1 MSPNLRRVLT
11 ILSLLAVALLAPAAP
26 AFAEDPIGEFFGGL
40 FGGGDHVR
48 QHPAPRSA
56 PRVRRI
62 LPHQENR
69 GPTYWRGGEERAR
82 RGGAPKSDES
92 APGQG
97 ETPAETA
104 SPAPGAEQTPSGEAR
119 PAPSFHVA
127 ILGDTMATLLANGL
141 PETLSDTPE
150 IAIDRLSK
158 SSSGLVRDDF
168 YDWPKAAREIANGSG
183 KVDVAVIMVGI
194 NDRQQ
199 IRQGADTEDP
209 MTPRWRE
216 LYTARVD
223 AMMAPFR
230 EKKIPVV
237 WVGLPVMK
245 SETFSADMAKLNEIF
260 KERTSRAE
268 AVFVD
273 LWDSFS
279 DEKGQYSAFG
289 PDINGQIVKIRAADG
304 VHFTPTGAVSVAH
317 FVAEEIKKLYA
328 VRKPAPIVARPEQ
341 APAAPT
347 QPATTGPAIEF
358 RPPVAAPATTA
369 PSLAD
374 RPAIGPVQALG
385 APVAAAG
392 VQLARRSASD
402 LSSMTEAQDPSA
414 KALARH
420 VFVQGGDQPARR
432 NRADDAAWGAQSTA
446 PAAAPPAPVAPAPA
460 AAAPTPTP
468 TAAPSPAKQ

>member
-1 MSPNLRRVLT
+1 MSPKLRRVLT
-11 ILSLLAVALLAPAAP
+11 LLSLLAAALLAPAAP

-48 QHPAPRSA
+48 QRPAPRSA

-82 RGGAPKSDES
+82 RGGAPKSDDGG
-92 APGQG
+92 AGQS
-97 ETPAETA
+97 ETPSETA
-104 SPAPGAEQTPSGEAR
+104 SPANGTEPTPSGDAK
-119 PAPSFHVA
+119 PAPTFHVA

-141 PETLSDTPE
+141 PETLSDTPD
-150 IAIDRLSK
+150 IAIDKLSK
-158 SSSGLVRDDF
+158 ASSGLVRDDF
-168 YDWPKAAREIANGSG
+168 YDWPKAAREIANGPG

-199 IRQGADTEDP
+199 IRQGSDTEDP

-245 SETFSADMAKLNEIF
+245 SETFSADMAKLNDIY
-260 KERTSRAE
+260 KERTSRAD

-317 FVAEEIKKLYA
+317 FVAEEIKKLYGA
-328 VRKPAPIVARPEQ
+328 RKPAPIAARPE
-341 APAAPT
+341 ASPAAPT
-347 QPATTGPAIEF
+347 QPTATGPAIEF

-374 RPAIGPVQALG
+374 RPAIGPVQALD

-402 LSSMTEAQDPSA
+402 LSAMTEAQDASA

-432 NRADDAAWGAQSTA
+432 NRADDAAWGAQAAA
-446 PAAAPPAPVAPAPA
+446 PAAAPPPPVAPTPA
-460 AAAPTPTP
+460 AAAPVAPP
-468 TAAPSPAKQ
+468 APSPAKQ